1 MWKNMEKP
9 NILYEDKQILVVEK
23 EAGMA
28 VQSAG
33 IGQPDME
40 SRIKAWLSQ
49 TTRERVPYLGI
60 VHRLDQPVEGL
71 VVFGRTKEAAAA
83 LSRQMAKDNVKKAYL
98 AVVEKELT
106 QGEEKTLEDYL
117 KKERQRAVICSPS
130 EANAKK
136 AVLTYRV
143 VAVMKGKSLL
153 QIQLKTGRFHQIRCQ
168 LSYQGMPIAGDVRYG
183 GSRML
188 QQKNIALCAWRL
200 EFDHPKSGKRLKFM
214 HSPSGEAFI
223 SFEEVISRLCD
234 TENAVM

>member
-1 MWKNMEKP
+1 MEKP

-83 LSRQMAKDNVKKAYL
+83 LSRQLAKDNVKKAYL

-117 KKERQRAVICSPS
+117 KKERQQAVICSPS

-200 EFDHPKSGKRLKFM
+200 EFDHPKSGKRIKFM

-234 TENAVM
+234 TENGVM

>member
-1 MWKNMEKP
+1 MEKP

-83 LSRQMAKDNVKKAYL
+83 LSRQLAKDNVKKAYL

-117 KKERQRAVICSPS
+117 KKERQQAVICSPS

-234 TENAVM
+234 TENGVM

>member
-1 MWKNMEKP
+1 MEKP

-49 TTRERVPYLGI
+49 TSKERVPYLGI

-83 LSRQMAKDNVKKAYL
+83 LSRQLAKNTVKKSYL
-98 AVVEKELT
+98 AVVEKELAP
-106 QGEEKTLEDYL
+106 GEEKTLEDFL
-117 KKERQRAVICSPS
+117 KKERQQAVVCSPS

-136 AVLTYRV
+136 AVLAYRV
-143 VAVMKGKSLL
+143 IAAMPEKSLL
-153 QIQLKTGRFHQIRCQ
+153 LIQLKTGRFHQIRCQ
-168 LSYQGMPIAGDVRYG
+168 LSHQGMPIAGDVRYG

-188 QQKNIALCAWRL
+188 QQQNIALCAWQL
-200 EFDHPKSGKRLKFM
+200 EFDHPKNGKRLKFM
-214 HSPSGEAFI
+214 HCHSGEAFI

-234 TENAVM
+234 TENGVM

>member
-1 MWKNMEKP
+1 MEKP

-49 TTRERVPYLGI
+49 TSKERVPYLGI

-83 LSRQMAKDNVKKAYL
+83 LSRQLAKNTVKKSYL
-98 AVVEKELT
+98 AVVEKELAP
-106 QGEEKTLEDYL
+106 GEEKTLEDFL
-117 KKERQRAVICSPS
+117 KKERQQAVVCSPS

-136 AVLTYRV
+136 AVLAYRV
-143 VAVMKGKSLL
+143 IAAMPEKSLL
-153 QIQLKTGRFHQIRCQ
+153 LIQSKTGRFHQIRLQ
-168 LSYQGMPIAGDVRYG
+168 MNHAGFPLAGDLKYG
-183 GSRML
+183 GSLAKEAAARL
-188 QQKNIALCAWRL
+188 GLSYIALSACKL
-200 EFDHPKSGKRLKFM
+200 EFEHPVTGKRM
-214 HSPSGEAFI
+214 YYEITPAFEQEKI
-223 SFEEVISRLCD
+223 
-234 TENAVM
+234 

>member
-1 MWKNMEKP
+1 MEKP

>member
-83 LSRQMAKDNVKKAYL
+83 LSRQLAKDNVKKAYL

-117 KKERQRAVICSPS
+117 KKERQQAVICSPS

>member
-1 MWKNMEKP
+1 MEKP

-49 TTRERVPYLGI
+49 TSKERVPYLGI

-83 LSRQMAKDNVKKAYL
+83 LSRQLAKNTVKKSYL
-98 AVVEKELT
+98 AVVEKEF
-106 QGEEKTLEDYL
+106 L
-117 KKERQRAVICSPS
+117 KKERQQAVVCSPS

-136 AVLTYRV
+136 AVLAYRV
-143 VAVMKGKSLL
+143 IAAMPEKSLL
-153 QIQLKTGRFHQIRCQ
+153 LIQLKTGRFHQIRCQ
-168 LSYQGMPIAGDVRYG
+168 LSHQGMPIAGDVRYG

-188 QQKNIALCAWRL
+188 QQKNIALCAWSL

-214 HSPSGEAFI
+214 HIPSGEAFI
-223 SFEEVISRLCD
+223 SFEKEISYL
-234 TENAVM
+234 